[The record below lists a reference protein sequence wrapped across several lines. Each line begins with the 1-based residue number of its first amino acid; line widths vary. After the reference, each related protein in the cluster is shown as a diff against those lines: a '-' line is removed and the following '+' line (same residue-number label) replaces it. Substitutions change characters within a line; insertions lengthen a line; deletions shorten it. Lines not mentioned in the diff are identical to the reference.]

1 MLGHVSTAMTE
12 RYFELGWMDQVKAV
26 GELVAA
32 GWSLEK
38 TAGRYG
44 V

>member
-1 MLGHVSTAMTE
+1 MTE
-12 RYFELGWMDQVKAV
+12 RYFDLGWMDQAKTV

-32 GWSLEK
+32 GWSLEPS
-38 TAGRYG
+38 RR